1 MTSEILNIV
10 LTIAGV
16 MIITL
21 IGTIGYFLRI
31 LHYDTKRAIED
42 VGKNKGRIELVEQQ
56 LNNDVK
62 RLEQTT
68 QLELRNLAETVGKL
82 SKSVEQLVQI
92 QLSVANRW
100 KIY

>member
-31 LHYDTKRAIED
+31 VHSDTKRAIED

-68 QLELRNLAETVGKL
+68 QLELRNLADTVNKL
-82 SKSVEQLVQI
+82 SHSVEQLVEI
-92 QLSVANRW
+92 HLTIAKKSI
-100 KIY
+100 K

>member
-1 MTSEILNIV
+1 MTNEILNII
-10 LTIAGV
+10 LTISGAI
-16 MIITL
+16 IITL
-21 IGTIGYFLRI
+21 IATIGYFLRI
-31 LHYDTKRAIED
+31 IHSDTKKAIEE

-68 QLELRNLAETVGKL
+68 QLELRNLADTVNKL

-92 QLSVANRW
+92 QINIAN
-100 KIY
+100 KSL

>member
-1 MTSEILNIV
+1 MTNEILNII
-10 LTIAGV
+10 LTISGAI
-16 MIITL
+16 IITL
-21 IGTIGYFLRI
+21 IATIGYFLRI
-31 LHYDTKRAIED
+31 LHVDTKKAIEE

-68 QLELRNLAETVGKL
+68 QLELRNLADTVNKL

-92 QLSVANRW
+92 QINIAN
-100 KIY
+100 KSL

>member
-10 LTIAGV
+10 LTISGAI
-16 MIITL
+16 IITL
-21 IGTIGYFLRI
+21 IATIGYFLRI
-31 LHYDTKRAIED
+31 IHSDTKRAIEE

-92 QLSVANRW
+92 QLSVAS
-100 KIY
+100 KL

>member
-1 MTSEILNIV
+1 MTNEILNII
-10 LTIAGV
+10 LTISGAI
-16 MIITL
+16 IITL
-21 IGTIGYFLRI
+21 IATIGYFLRI
-31 LHYDTKRAIED
+31 LHIDTKKAIEE

-68 QLELRNLAETVGKL
+68 QLELRNLADTVNKL

-92 QLSVANRW
+92 QINIAN
-100 KIY
+100 KTL

>member
-10 LTIAGV
+10 LTISGAI
-16 MIITL
+16 IITL
-21 IGTIGYFLRI
+21 IATIGYFLRI
-31 LHYDTKRAIED
+31 IHSDTKRAIEE

-92 QLSVANRW
+92 QLSVANR
-100 KIY
+100 

>member
-1 MTSEILNIV
+1 MTNEILNII
-10 LTIAGV
+10 LTISGAI
-16 MIITL
+16 IITL
-21 IGTIGYFLRI
+21 IATIGYFLRI
-31 LHYDTKRAIED
+31 LHIDTKKAIEE

-68 QLELRNLAETVGKL
+68 QLELRNLADTVNKL

-92 QLSVANRW
+92 QINIAN
-100 KIY
+100 KSI

>member
-1 MTSEILNIV
+1 MTNEILNII
-10 LTIAGV
+10 LTISGAI
-16 MIITL
+16 IITL
-21 IGTIGYFLRI
+21 IATIGYFLRI
-31 LHYDTKRAIED
+31 LHIDTKKAIEE

-68 QLELRNLAETVGKL
+68 QLELRNLADTVNKL

-92 QLSVANRW
+92 QINIAN
-100 KIY
+100 KSL